1 MLSIDGYDAAPID
14 CVEGA
19 KTKTA
24 LARFLLEKK
33 LNSDAVNQ
41 PEFFDKLIA
50 AAEHPEGAGFKW
62 WNQTTYPVMAALGIV
77 EMGSIV
83 TRGWYRVPAG
93 QCLRPDVSGEPM
105 RFYSYAEAVDAN
117 GAHAAARRRS
127 ARLGRKCHAMHAQ
140 WPLRTL
146 YPERLRRAR
155 LEYGRFRR
163 H

>member
-1 MLSIDGYDAAPID
+1 ML
-14 CVEGA
+14 EQ
-19 KTKTA
+19 
-24 LARFLLEKK
+24 K

-62 WNQTTYPVMAALGIV
+62 CNQTTYPVMAALGIV

-117 GAHAAARRRS
+117 GRTVQRDGAALAWGGKVMLCTRDARFELSNQKDCAARGLNTAGFAVLKASNGS
-127 ARLGRKCHAMHAQ
+127 AVV
-140 WPLRTL
+140 T
-146 YPERLRRAR
+146 
-155 LEYGRFRR
+155 FR
-163 H
+163 